1 MRHVSRALA
10 RDNAQEDQPDQRR
23 RPGAHPE
30 WYLSGKQGLRDGQR
44 ILEELKQDFL
54 HLGRIDAK
62 WNVVL
67 DETFGHQL
75 RQLLTQ
81 WAPANWQAALV
92 ADMLTKKAKTFNKPL
107 PSIPEDK
114 NSPKVIVDPLQS
126 AQMVINLLELEG
138 NMLADL
144 WKSSEHRA
152 SETAARGQND
162 AVDFAPRYFST
173 ACRDLHRAIDRYME
187 LKKNNL

>member
-1 MRHVSRALA
+1 
-10 RDNAQEDQPDQRR
+10 
-23 RPGAHPE
+23 
-30 WYLSGKQGLRDGQR
+30 
-44 ILEELKQDFL
+44 
-54 HLGRIDAK
+54 
-62 WNVVL
+62 L
-67 DETFGHQL
+67 DETFGPQL

-81 WAPANWQAALV
+81 WAPANWEAALL
-92 ADMLTKKAKTFNKPL
+92 ADTLTKKAKTFNKPL

-114 NSPKVIVDPLQS
+114 NSPNVIVDPLQS

-138 NMLADL
+138 NMLSDL

-162 AVDFAPRYFST
+162 AVDLAPRYFST
-173 ACRDLHRAIDRYME
+173 ACRDLHRAIDRYMD